1 MKRTCIATA
10 ALLAANIGPAVE
22 LDGLADAKF
31 AEDYAFSTN
40 RAALVETLRPRT
52 KAWFAYSILNAQT
65 EGRLEDADAL
75 LDRWKALENV
85 NSEWDRGAFRALR
98 GRQDFL
104 CYDRETLAG
113 KDAVWRLKRALDDA
127 GVKTAVPAREK
138 ELPPNTYPSV
148 LDQKSVSF
156 DAFSKSGDNLHFSD
170 KFLFL
175 AFLLDPGCKSDAL
188 KEAAAKR
195 DLLPD
200 TPGMFDH
207 LVAYMK
213 SGDPERRRFS
223 NSGSFANL
231 TLAQLDTLAK
241 ELKNDPRRSLTGETS
256 RSENGK
262 LIWHRM
268 SDEFVDAVLGKLA
281 PGADAEPGDFAV
293 REALLKRRMAFAES
307 LGDGARRRPLLAA
320 TRALLEFYS
329 EWGLE
334 DGHVDLFWKYLKTY
348 GSGHAMP
355 GDALIGEYLVACRKA
370 ARRNMGAHPS
380 DFTGWVDCVFTNKK
394 IAEFDLL
401 SGKPAA
407 EVDTG
412 ALSPDEFKK
421 IQERVEL
428 NWARSNKRRFASSD
442 DVTLSIDVKN
452 VPKMRVAVYELDAA
466 AACRAA
472 NGEARQDIDLDCA
485 VPTHERI
492 VDYSQP
498 SVVRHRETLSFPEL
512 KEPGLYVVE
521 CSGRGVASRA
531 LVRKGRL
538 RATERRDA
546 AGHVFTAFDEDGR
559 VAKGSRLWIDGTVF
573 KADES
578 GEISVPFATADKAGR
593 KTAIVEAGRL
603 ATAVE
608 FRHATEEYSL
618 AMSVVLPHEQFV
630 AGCEAVA
637 LVRPSLRTSGTLSTL
652 KLVEKPVLTV
662 TLTDWKKR
670 VSVKRFQDFDLF
682 DDAESVCRFKVPS
695 HLSSVEF
702 RLEGSVKR
710 TVGGEDARVSAT
722 WRKRVNG
729 IEATKEVKQFFL
741 RRTLDG
747 YIIECRGRTGEP
759 VPYIALNLA
768 FKNRIVRHSGNSALR
783 MTLQADENGV
793 VRLGPLVDICS
804 VSVEG
809 LDGGR
814 SGGFG
819 GCEWTLDCGVK
830 WPYGEKTIAS
840 AEGEAITLPVRGL
853 FDGAWPGA
861 NKMENRVS
869 LLAVNK
875 DGKYTEDCIE
885 ACSYSNGVL
894 RIDGLLAGDYRLE
907 FRTEDIPPVKISVVR
922 TGKGVGDGG
931 VVSGAARALADTG
944 STNALRIDS
953 ATVTKEGK
961 LRVKLSAACPD
972 ARVHVFAS
980 RTCGDSRDGV
990 TPFGAIAGGLDIP
1003 KSRTWKWAE
1012 GKSAYVSGRDL
1023 GDKLRYILDRR
1034 HEPGRI
1040 GNMLERPSLLLNPWT
1055 TSETDTKEPGDLAGE
1070 GWAADEEG
1078 ESFSSVIRSSKC
1090 PGSVCASRRPASSF
1104 CRDFLPG
1111 PGAVFANLKPGADGV
1126 VEVDISSAS
1135 GMQDVA
1141 IVATDGRAIDEY
1153 RLLGND
1159 IAFAP
1164 RDLRVKKGFDALAD
1178 SERTK
1183 EYSTVGELY
1192 DLLVSIAGGG
1202 NDEMR
1207 SFRFVCGWSEKGDV
1221 EKRSLYGEFACHELD
1236 FFLYEKDRAFFD
1248 AVVAPHLKNKR
1259 LKDFMDRWLLGED
1272 VSEYAKPGRLQDLNA
1287 LEQCLL
1293 ARRCKDAA
1301 PAIARALADWCEANP
1316 VDPGEDDRRLSV
1328 ALAEM
1333 EENDAAP
1340 AVQSA
1345 AGPVALEPPT
1355 EWVDYGW
1362 SGQSASV
1369 PNVKSKMSRALEMEA
1384 RRVNAAPESQRIAE
1398 VERRRNVRR
1407 FWSPPERTREWV
1419 ESHWYRRRHKD
1430 DTLRLASPSR
1440 FWRDYAAAIAAGNEG
1455 VFRSPAVIDAAG
1467 TLTDMI
1473 AAIAVTQ
1480 IGFSAKDGESV
1491 AFSRGGA
1498 VDGAAGTIRVERHFF
1513 DGTETNEDGS
1523 PKEVADEFVRGVVY
1537 QIRTIVMNPT
1547 ARKRRARVVSQLPE
1561 GAFPVAGGSYAED
1574 KSIAIDPYG
1583 VATMAP
1589 QFFYFPTAEKGIGR
1603 ASPAVAVE
1611 RGGLAGASGEAQ
1623 CAVVAESSKRDTTSW
1638 RYVSQKAKKGEV
1650 LEYLRTKNLANVD
1663 LAKIG
1668 WRFAD
1673 GGFAKKATAVLA
1685 ARGAYCRELWLA
1697 GLTWKDA
1704 FDESRIREALSRR
1717 ETKRVLAPRLG
1728 PVFKSSLVEI
1738 GPEETDVFEHREYWP
1753 LINARAHA
1761 KDGAA
1766 AIANASLAKTY
1777 RKFLDVLAAKKEL
1790 SAADRL
1796 LAAVY
1801 FVSQD
1806 RIPEAEAQVAAAEA
1820 PGEAPAE
1827 TKMQLDYLK
1836 AYLAFSRGDAAAG
1849 RKIAEKWKDAAAT
1862 PLWRGRF
1869 REVVAEAGEAASGAG
1884 GFPAGAGDAAS
1895 APSIALKAEA
1905 KDGVHEG
1912 VVVTARNLAACT
1924 LKAYPVDAEIGFS
1937 KDPFGVGGSA
1947 PGGLLGMKPAWT
1959 GNVAL
1964 AAAGETRVPIPAK
1977 LRNTN
1982 LVLVATGADGRVEER
1997 LELTPGT
2004 LDLQAAK
2011 EYGTMRVRD
2020 AKGRPVAG
2028 AYVKVYSMDASGGE
2042 TKFHKDGY
2050 TDVRGAFDYAGVSTD
2065 VAFRPARFAI
2075 FVQSGSG
2082 VKILRVKAPN
2092 M

>member
-40 RAALVETLRPRT
+40 RAAIVETLRPRT

-75 LDRWKALENV
+75 LGRWKALENV
-85 NSEWDRGAFRALR
+85 NSEWDRGAFHALR

-241 ELKNDPRRSLTGETS
+241 ALKNDPRRSLTGEES
-256 RSENGK
+256 RDKNGK
-262 LIWHRM
+262 IRYHRS
-268 SDEFVDAVLGKLA
+268 SDEFVDTVLEKLV
-281 PGADAEPGDFAV
+281 PGADAEPGDFAT

-472 NGEARQDIDLDCA
+472 NGEARSDIDLDCA

-559 VAKGSRLWIDGTVF
+559 VAKDSRLWIDGTVF

-741 RRTLDG
+741 RRALDG
-747 YIIECRGRTGEP
+747 YIVECRGRTGEP

-783 MTLQADENGV
+783 MTLQGDENGV
-793 VRLGPLVDICS
+793 IKLGPLVDIYS

-809 LDGGR
+809 LDGGNL
-814 SGGFG
+814 GGPS

-894 RIDGLLAGDYRLE
+894 KIDGLLAGDYRLE

-980 RTCGDSRDGV
+980 RTCGDSGDGV

-1055 TSETDTKEPGDLAGE
+1055 TSETDTKELKHSDGD
-1070 GWAADEEG
+1070 GWAAG
-1078 ESFSSVIRSSKC
+1078 EDAECMELKSLSAGC
-1090 PGSVCASRRPASSF
+1090 PGSVRCASRGGSCF

-1111 PGAVFANLKPGADGV
+1111 PGAVFANLRPGADGV
-1126 VEVDISSAS
+1126 AEVDVSSAA

-1141 IVATDGRAIDEY
+1141 IVATDGRTVDEF

-1159 IAFAP
+1159 VAFAP

-1192 DLLVSIAGGG
+1192 DLLVSISGGG

-1207 SFRFVCGWSEKGDV
+1207 SFRFVCGWDEKGED

-1248 AVVAPHLKNKR
+1248 SVVAPHLKNKR
-1259 LKDFMDRWLLGED
+1259 LKDFMDKWLLGED

-1287 LEQCLL
+1287 FEQCLL
-1293 ARRCKDAA
+1293 ARRCKDVA
-1301 PAIARALADWCEANP
+1301 PVIARGLADWCEANP
-1316 VDPGEDDRRLSV
+1316 VDPGEDDRRLSI

-1333 EENDAAP
+1333 EKNDS
-1340 AVQSA
+1340 VSVMSSA
-1345 AGPVALEPPT
+1345 MRSVALAPPP
-1355 EWVDYGW
+1355 ESADFSW
-1362 SGQSASV
+1362 SNQAVSLPKG
-1369 PNVKSKMSRALEMEA
+1369 KLKMAGAIERQENGESA
-1384 RRVNAAPESQRIAE
+1384 RRRRIEA
-1398 VERRRNVRR
+1398 ERRRNERR
-1407 FWSPPERTREWV
+1407 FWSPPDRTREWV

-1589 QFFYFPTAEKGIGR
+1589 QFFYFPAAGEGIGR
-1603 ASPAVAVE
+1603 AAPAVAVE
-1611 RGGLAGASGEAQ
+1611 RGERAGASGEAQ

-1650 LEYLRTKNLANVD
+1650 LEYLKTKNLSNID

-1668 WRFAD
+1668 WRFVD
-1673 GGFAKKATAVLA
+1673 GDFAKKATAILA
-1685 ARGAYCRELWLA
+1685 KRGVYCRELWLA

-1704 FDESRIREALSRR
+1704 FDVSRIREVLSRR

-1738 GPEETDVFEHREYWP
+1738 EPEETDIFEHREYWP
-1753 LINARAHA
+1753 IINARVHA
-1761 KDGAA
+1761 KGGAA
-1766 AIANASLAKTY
+1766 TIANASLAKTY
-1777 RKFLDVLAAKKEL
+1777 RSFLDVLAAKKEL

-1801 FVSQD
+1801 LVSQD
-1806 RIPEAEAQVAAAEA
+1806 RISEAEAQVAAAEA
-1820 PGEAPAE
+1820 VGKASVE
-1827 TKMQLDYLK
+1827 TEMQLDYLK
-1836 AYLAFSRGDAAAG
+1836 AYLAFSRGDTATG
-1849 RKIAEKWKDAAAT
+1849 RKLAEKWKDAAAT

-1869 REVVAEAGEAASGAG
+1869 REVIAEADETASGAG
-1884 GFPAGAGDAAS
+1884 DVSADGGDAAA

-1912 VVVTARNLAACT
+1912 VVVTARNLASCT

-1947 PGGLLGMKPAWT
+1947 LGGLLGMKPAWT
-1959 GNVAL
+1959 EDVAL
-1964 AAAGETRVPIPAK
+1964 AADRETRVALPEK
-1977 LRNTN
+1977 LRKTN
-1982 LVLVATGADGRVEER
+1982 LVLVASGADGRVEER